1 LTGNRRRV
9 SNAADSFARR
19 ASLDTPAVVAFAEL
33 DHFVGFDWAEEKHD
47 VVVVNREGKV
57 RLTLTFPDTAAGWA
71 ELREKLAPLGQLG
84 VAIET
89 RRGPAVERLLE
100 AGYAVFPMNPKAAE
114 RFRDRKAPSGVKDDT
129 LDAWSFADALRSD
142 GHAWRP
148 LRPEDPQTQL
158 LRMLCRDEIGLIE
171 QRTALVLQL
180 RQALREYYPAALE
193 AFDDWTLPAA
203 WEFVDRF
210 PTPRALAQ
218 AGLRRWQKFMHIHR
232 LYSPTSA
239 EKRLEIFARATE
251 FVSPSESVTTAKS
264 LLAAT
269 IVKQLRVLEAQLKE
283 YRRRIEQAFSAHPD
297 RDIFGSLPGGGKK
310 LAPRLLG
317 EIGANRAVFES
328 PESLQCYAG
337 TAPVTKKSG
346 KSCRVQVR
354 RACNKTLR
362 ATLHL
367 WANESRRR
375 CAWAQAYYQQKKR
388 QGARHAT
395 ALRCLGQRWL
405 KIVWRMWQNRM
416 PYDEALHMRS
426 LAKSGSWVLGLTPP
440 AEPVVL
446 PN

>member
-1 LTGNRRRV
+1 MNP
-9 SNAADSFARR
+9 
-19 ASLDTPAVVAFAEL
+19 PAIAAFAEL

-47 VVVVNREGKV
+47 VVAVDRDGKV
-57 RLTLTFPDTAAGWA
+57 VRTLTFPDTAEGWA
-71 ELREKLAPLGQLG
+71 QLREQLAPLGQVG

-89 RRGPAVERLLE
+89 CRGPAVERLLE

-129 LDAWSFADALRSD
+129 LDAWSFGDALRTD

-193 AFDDWTLPAA
+193 AFDDWTLPSA

-210 PTPRALAQ
+210 PTPRDLAK
-218 AGLRRWQKFMHIHR
+218 AGLRRWQKFLHIHR
-232 LYSPTSA
+232 LYCPTTA
-239 EKRLEIFARATE
+239 EKRLEIFGRALA

-264 LLAAT
+264 LLAVT
-269 IVKQLRVLEAQLKE
+269 IVKQLRTLQAQLKE
-283 YRRRIEQAFSAHPD
+283 YRRRIEQAFADHPD
-297 RDIFGSLPGGGKK
+297 GGLFGSLPGGGKK

-328 PESLQCYAG
+328 HESLQCYAG
-337 TAPVTKKSG
+337 TAPVTQKSG
-346 KSCRVQVR
+346 KSCWAHVR
-354 RACNKTLR
+354 RACNKVLR

-367 WANESRRR
+367 WADESRRT
-375 CAWAQAYYQQKKR
+375 CAWAEAYYQQKKR
-388 QGARHAT
+388 QGHGHAT

-405 KIVWRMWQNRM
+405 KIVWRMWQNRT

-426 LAKSGSWVLGLTPP
+426 LAKSGSWVLALTPP
-440 AEPVVL
+440 AEPTLV
-446 PN
+446 PK